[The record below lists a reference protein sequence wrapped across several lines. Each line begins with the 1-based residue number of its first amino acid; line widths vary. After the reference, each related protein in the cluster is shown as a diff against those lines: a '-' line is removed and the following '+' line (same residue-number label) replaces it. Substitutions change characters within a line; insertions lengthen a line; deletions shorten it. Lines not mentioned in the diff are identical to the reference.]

1 VLEIF
6 SHRGSQR
13 FTEFFTERQR
23 EIINAYESM
32 EKQLLYVQPSNVNEK
47 VPFRGL
53 GVKKTVG
60 YRWVEQLTKNKR
72 EISK

>member
-1 VLEIF
+1 
-6 SHRGSQR
+6 
-13 FTEFFTERQR
+13 
-23 EIINAYESM
+23 M

-60 YRWVEQLTKNKR
+60 YRWAEQLTKNKR